1 MAPLPRLGWA
11 LSSLADPC
19 QGPSGPCNLLGGRD
33 RSGRLWDLAE
43 AEQRQAETDA
53 RRDKEVQGSH
63 SHISSPN
70 TRRCRGPTLIFQV
83 QTQRGAGFSLSYF
96 KSLHKEVLVLTLT
109 FQVLT
114 LMPGGTRRCKDLT
127 LTFLVLTQ
135 GCGGVSLSHF

>member
-11 LSSLADPC
+11 LSFLADPC

-63 SHISSPN
+63 SHISSPH
-70 TRRCRGPTLIFQV
+70 TKRCR
-83 QTQRGAGFSLSYF
+83 S
-96 KSLHKEVLVLTLT
+96 LTLT
-109 FQVLT
+109 FIV
-114 LMPGGTRRCKDLT
+114 P
-127 LTFLVLTQ
+127 TQ
-135 GCGGVSLSHF
+135 GGAVVSLSHF